1 MSEPTSEHD
10 RKHPLTTG
18 PGLFAFILWLAYALY
33 VAVYYPDVLTSA
45 LVGGLFGL
53 LACLAVLFNFAY
65 WRAAVMLASAVYL
78 SLYVIRIVRM
88 TAIPGDL
95 SFLSALSF
103 YYRVSW
109 RVTVGAF
116 EERGWAGGIV
126 HAFLEYATPLLVVA
140 LVIVILL
147 SSRRLS
153 SRRQRANSR
162 IG

>member
-45 LVGGLFGL
+45 LVGSLFGL
-53 LACLAVLFNFAY
+53 LACLAVLFNFGY
-65 WRAAVMLASAVYL
+65 WRAAVMLASTVYL

-103 YYRVSW
+103 YYKVSW
-109 RVTVGAF
+109 RVTLGAF

-126 HAFLEYATPLLVVA
+126 HAFLEYAMPALVVVA

-147 SSRRLS
+147 SSRR
-153 SRRQRANSR
+153 QRALSR